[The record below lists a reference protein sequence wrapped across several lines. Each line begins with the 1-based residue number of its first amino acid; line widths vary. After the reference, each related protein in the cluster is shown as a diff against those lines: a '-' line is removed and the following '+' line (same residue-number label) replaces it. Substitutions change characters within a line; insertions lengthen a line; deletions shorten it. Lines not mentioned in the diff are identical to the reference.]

1 MYHLFGRIWGID
13 RDPYQLRT
21 RLGQAFDLNS
31 RRNRI
36 GSIRVGHRLNN
47 YWGISTHDNG
57 MILPTHGH
65 RLGELAFCWAHA
77 HGRRLEIEILTHK
90 VTGEGLLTN
99 QKQAMNQE
107 STPDQWHKKQPPP
120 TEQLRLATISKFSV
134 GARRKG
140 PYLRPPIRSE
150 ERRVGKEGRSR
161 WCA

>member
-65 RLGELAFCWAHA
+65 RLSELAFCWAYG
-77 HGRRLEIEILTHK
+77 HGRRLAIELWSHN
-90 VTGEGLLTN
+90 VTVAEFLSN
-99 QKQAMNQE
+99 NNQAMTKE
-107 STPDQWHKKQPPP
+107 ST
-120 TEQLRLATISKFSV
+120 
-134 GARRKG
+134 
-140 PYLRPPIRSE
+140 
-150 ERRVGKEGRSR
+150 
-161 WCA
+161 